1 MSFYQKKIILNNI
14 EKSFDGVKVLDK
26 ISLEVNRGEFISIV
40 GASGCG
46 KSTIFNII
54 CDLVQADEGIKEIN
68 GDIAYMY
75 QKDMMVPWK
84 KVIDNIGLPLI
95 FKGVSKKD
103 ARIEVEKYLELFG
116 LKGYENKFPNMLS
129 GGMKQR
135 ANFLKTYLTSNDIIL
150 LDEPFGALD
159 SITRRDMQIWLKDI
173 SKSIGATIIM
183 ITHDIEEAVLLSDKI
198 YVLSNKPAK
207 IVGEVGVSFS
217 KERDRDIIVDDNFI
231 EFKKKVLGFMS

>member
-217 KERDRDIIVDDNFI
+217 KERDRDIIIDDNFI

>member
-26 ISLEVNRGEFISIV
+26 ISLEINKGEFISIV
-40 GASGCG
+40 GSSGCG

-54 CDLVQADEGIKEIN
+54 CDLVQADKGTKEIN

-84 KVIDNIGLPLI
+84 KVIDNIGLPLV
-95 FKGVSKKD
+95 FKGISKKD

-207 IVGEVGVSFS
+207 IVGEVEVSFS
-217 KERDRDIIVDDNFI
+217 KERDRDIIIDDDFI

>member
-207 IVGEVGVSFS
+207 IVGEVGVNFS

>member
-1 MSFYQKKIILNNI
+1 MSFYQKKIILDNI
-14 EKSFDGVKVLDK
+14 EKSFDGLKVLDK
-26 ISLEVNRGEFISIV
+26 ISLEIKQGDFISIV
-40 GASGCG
+40 GSSGCG

-54 CDLVQADEGIKEIN
+54 CDLVQADKGTKEIN

-84 KVIDNIGLPLI
+84 KVIDNIGLPLV

-173 SKSIGATIIM
+173 SKGIGATIIM

-217 KERDRDIIVDDNFI
+217 KERNREIIIDDNFI

>member
-84 KVIDNIGLPLI
+84 KVIDNIGLPLV

-135 ANFLKTYLTSNDIIL
+135 ANFLKIYLTSNDIIL

-217 KERDRDIIVDDNFI
+217 RERDRDIIIDENFI

>member
-40 GASGCG
+40 GVSGCG

-150 LDEPFGALD
+150 LDEPFVALD

-207 IVGEVGVSFS
+207 IVGEVGVNFS
-217 KERDRDIIVDDNFI
+217 KERDRDIIIDDNFI

>member
-54 CDLVQADEGIKEIN
+54 CDLVQADEGTKEIN

-84 KVIDNIGLPLI
+84 KVIDNIGLPLV
-95 FKGVSKKD
+95 FKGISKKD

-198 YVLSNKPAK
+198 YILSNKPAK

-217 KERDRDIIVDDNFI
+217 RERDRDIIIDDNFI

>member
-14 EKSFDGVKVLDK
+14 EKSFDEVKVLDK

-84 KVIDNIGLPLI
+84 KVIDNIGLPLV

-217 KERDRDIIVDDNFI
+217 RERDRDIIIDENFI

>member
-159 SITRRDMQIWLKDI
+159 SITRRDMQIWIKDI

-217 KERDRDIIVDDNFI
+217 KERDRDIIIDDNFI

>member
-54 CDLVQADEGIKEIN
+54 CDLIQADKGTKEIN

-84 KVIDNIGLPLI
+84 KVIDNIGLPLV

-217 KERDRDIIVDDNFI
+217 KERDRDIIIDDNFI

>member
-1 MSFYQKKIILNNI
+1 MSFYQKKIILDNI
-14 EKSFDGVKVLDK
+14 EKSFDGLKVLDK
-26 ISLEVNRGEFISIV
+26 ISLEIKQGDFISIV
-40 GASGCG
+40 GSSGCG

-54 CDLVQADEGIKEIN
+54 CDLVQADKGTKEIN

-84 KVIDNIGLPLI
+84 KVIDNIGLPLV

-217 KERDRDIIVDDNFI
+217 KERNREIIIDDNFI

>member
-84 KVIDNIGLPLI
+84 KVIDNIGLPLV

-207 IVGEVGVSFS
+207 IVGEVGASFS
-217 KERDRDIIVDDNFI
+217 RERDRDIIIDENFI

>member
-1 MSFYQKKIILNNI
+1 MSFYQKKIILDNI
-14 EKSFDGVKVLDK
+14 EKSFDGLKVLDK
-26 ISLEVNRGEFISIV
+26 ISLEIKQGDFISIV
-40 GASGCG
+40 GSSGCG

-54 CDLVQADEGIKEIN
+54 CDLVQADKGTKEIN

-84 KVIDNIGLPLI
+84 KVIDNIGLPLV

-116 LKGYENKFPNMLS
+116 LKGYENKFPKMLS

-173 SKSIGATIIM
+173 SKGIGATIIM

-217 KERDRDIIVDDNFI
+217 KERNREIIIDDNFI

>member
-207 IVGEVGVSFS
+207 IVGEVGVNFS
-217 KERDRDIIVDDNFI
+217 KERDRDIIIDDNFI

>member
-54 CDLVQADEGIKEIN
+54 CDSVQADEGIKEIN

-84 KVIDNIGLPLI
+84 KVIDNIGLPLV

-173 SKSIGATIIM
+173 SKSIGTTIIM

-217 KERDRDIIVDDNFI
+217 RERDRDIIIDENFI

>member
-84 KVIDNIGLPLI
+84 KVIDNIGLPLV

-217 KERDRDIIVDDNFI
+217 RERDRDIIIDENFI